1 MVKLDKDNINDTF
14 KWWFIE
20 GCIQGKDVDLI
31 STFSVTADLI
41 MWFLSFILIVLCII
55 LIDFHMLNH
64 SCIPRLNLLWS
75 RRVILWTCCWI
86 QVTSSLLRVFALTC
100 IRGIGLSFSVLVV
113 FLIWLWSRGNS
124 ALMDWAWKCSLLL
137 NFFERISED

>member
-41 MWFLSFILIVLCII
+41 M
-55 LIDFHMLNH
+55 
-64 SCIPRLNLLWS
+64 
-75 RRVILWTCCWI
+75 
-86 QVTSSLLRVFALTC
+86 
-100 IRGIGLSFSVLVV
+100 
-113 FLIWLWSRGNS
+113 
-124 ALMDWAWKCSLLL
+124 
-137 NFFERISED
+137 